1 VPMSRAVPSA
11 EDRGSAPGDHPR
23 TGARSGRRPF
33 GNPFRELV
41 GPSERPY
48 RRPHGAVSDGADGPG
63 RDMLL
68 RMAIATLRGERAVA
82 ATLVGLLLLSALL
95 ACAGTAL
102 LARLAGAGETL
113 LDRADAPHLVQM
125 HRRERDR

>member
-1 VPMSRAVPSA
+1 
-11 EDRGSAPGDHPR
+11 
-23 TGARSGRRPF
+23 
-33 GNPFRELV
+33 
-41 GPSERPY
+41 
-48 RRPHGAVSDGADGPG
+48 
-63 RDMLL
+63 MLL

-102 LARLAGAGETL
+102 MARLAGAGETL

-125 HRRERDR
+125 HSGEVDVDEVEEFARGRPEVTAHRVQPLLGLEGAQLFLDGESQAASVQQNLLVVPDD